1 MFCVSFCTVR
11 FVALLFD
18 ARINIDIIDEFI
30 VVVVVVCIIV
40 SPSIS
45 SHKRLQLSKR
55 TSSAAHLD
63 GDDDIDSF
71 GDADFGNFNEYTDSN
86 TDHIDIM
93 DRGANVQPPTPSKS
107 LTTKFMMRG
116 MRGQRQYD
124 VPQIGKFFFF
134 KTLTWLYAVVTVL
147 HLISVVGTSSSS
159 SFFFHV
165 VMPVD
170 CHCDQFACMSRRIK

>member
-1 MFCVSFCTVR
+1 MSCDVCLIPKRNRRTIISSRSFLSHCSVVS
-11 FVALLFD
+11 LLSPNTNVN
-18 ARINIDIIDEFI
+18 RKIHEFL
-30 VVVVVVCIIV
+30 VVVVIIIIA

-93 DRGANVQPPTPSKS
+93 DRGANAQPPTPSKS

-124 VPQIGKFFFF
+124 VPQIGKFF
-134 KTLTWLYAVVTVL
+134 KTLTYTV
-147 HLISVVGTSSSS
+147 
-159 SFFFHV
+159 
-165 VMPVD
+165 
-170 CHCDQFACMSRRIK
+170 Q